1 MQHKLF
7 KGTWGLSQ
15 HNRMAHPVETR
26 MQQAYGITRWTHEKP
41 RLTAVET
48 REMARLEDQH
58 KVDKTP
64 NIIVAIDTSSMPNR
78 SYDDIKGHRVA
89 ST

>member
-15 HNRMAHPVETR
+15 HNRRAHPVETHR
-26 MQQAYGITRWTHEKP
+26 QQAYGIARWKNEKST
-41 RLTAVET
+41 LTARET
-48 REMARLEDQH
+48 REMARLEDHH

-64 NIIVAIDTSSMPNR
+64 NIIMAIDTSSMPNR
-78 SYDDIKGHRVA
+78 SYDDIK
-89 ST
+89 SFE